1 MGFWGLPLVHAF
13 FVDTGNVT
21 VIKGGI
27 MSVVSTDLRNVAIIG
42 HNETGKT
49 TLLEQMLF
57 YAKVISRAETVESGR
72 TTSDFTE
79 EEIANKISIH
89 ASLVS
94 FPWEGKTL
102 NILDTP
108 GTAAFIGE
116 TICGFRSCEAALMV
130 VDGRNGA
137 QIETI
142 KLWRHLDE
150 RNKPRAVFINKMNR
164 DRADYTAVLKD
175 LNETF
180 KATFVPVVIPM
191 GAGSDFKGVINLIE
205 NQCYVLGEDG
215 KEKTIDIPEDMKE
228 YVQEYRTALIEN
240 AAEGADD
247 LIERYFEV
255 GTLDKEE
262 IRHGLRD
269 GLNENRVV
277 PVFCGAGELGLGV
290 TSMLNF
296 IRYNFPK
303 PLGKNEF
310 VYDKEGNVT
319 PYPIKEEGPVS
330 AVVFKTTLDQFSGK
344 LSFVKVVTGT
354 LRGDTELY
362 NPSLGKKERAGKV
375 YRMIGKK
382 LIEVDA
388 LVAGD
393 IGIIAK
399 SNIAATNSTLLEDP
413 ELKFKFKKLAF
424 PQPIYALAISSD
436 DKKSEVKMNE
446 ALHKVKEEDLT
457 FMIHYNDETRES
469 VVSGMGELHLNMILN
484 KIKDKQKINIET
496 RLPRV
501 AYRETITKKSGIVE
515 YSHKKQSGG
524 HGQYA
529 KVLIEIEPIERG
541 EQYSFTN
548 AIKGGSVSKGYI
560 PGIEKGLHEQMLE
573 GFLAGYPIV
582 DVGITL
588 VDGKE
593 HTVDSSEMA
602 FKLAA
607 KGAMKLAMAKA
618 AAVLLEPIMKLGVFI
633 DNEYLG
639 DILSDLSG
647 KRGRVLGQEDIG
659 HLQLVKAL
667 VPQSELLNYS
677 IDLKSMTSGTG
688 SFEVEFHH
696 YEPLHGKLSDEVIQA
711 YKDSQE
717 EAE

>member
-1 MGFWGLPLVHAF
+1 
-13 FVDTGNVT
+13 
-21 VIKGGI
+21 

-57 YAKVISRAETVESGR
+57 YAKVISRAETVASGK

-94 FPWEGKTL
+94 LNWEGKTL
-102 NILDTP
+102 NLLDTP

-116 TICGFRSCEAALMV
+116 TICGFRSCESALMV
-130 VDGRNGA
+130 VDGRDGA

-164 DRADYTAVLKD
+164 DRADYTAVLQD
-175 LNETF
+175 LNDTF
-180 KATFVPVVIPM
+180 KTTFIPVVIPV
-191 GAGSDFKGVINLIE
+191 GSGKDFKGVINLIE
-205 NQCYVLGEDG
+205 NQYYALGDDG
-215 KEKTIDIPEDMKE
+215 KEKATEIPEDLKE
-228 YVQEYRTALIEN
+228 YVEEYRSALIEN

-247 LIERYFEV
+247 LIEKYFEA
-255 GTLDKEE
+255 GTLDKDE
-262 IRHGLRD
+262 IRRGLRE
-269 GLNENRVV
+269 GLDQNRVV
-277 PVFCGAGELGLGV
+277 PVFCGAGELGLGI

-303 PLGKNEF
+303 PLGKNEW

-319 PYPIKEEGPVS
+319 PYPITEEGMAS

-344 LSFVKVVTGT
+344 LSFLKVVTGT

-362 NPSLGKKERAGKV
+362 NPSIGKKERAGKV

-382 LIEVDA
+382 LVEVDA
-388 LVAGD
+388 LCAGD

-399 SNIAATNSTLLEDP
+399 SNIAATNSTLLENTD
-413 ELKFKFKKLAF
+413 LNFKFKKVAF
-424 PQPIYALAISSD
+424 PQPIYALAISAE

-457 FMIHYNDETRES
+457 FMIRFNEETKES
-469 VVSGMGELHLNMILN
+469 VVSGMGELHINMILN
-484 KIKDKQKINIET
+484 KIMDKQKIIIQT
-496 RLPRV
+496 KLPRV
-501 AYRETITKKSGIVE
+501 AYRETITKKSGVVE

-529 KVLIEIEPIERG
+529 RVLIEIEPIERG

-573 GFLAGYPIV
+573 GFLAGYPVV

-593 HTVDSSEMA
+593 HPVDSSEMA

-618 AAVLLEPIMKLGVFI
+618 GAVLLEPIMKLSVYI
-633 DNEYLG
+633 ENEYLG

-667 VPQSELLNYS
+667 VPQSELLNYA

-688 SFEVEFHH
+688 SFEMEFDH
-696 YEPLHGKLSDEVIQA
+696 YEPLSGRLADEVISS
-711 YKDSQE
+711 YKESLQE
-717 EAE
+717 EEA